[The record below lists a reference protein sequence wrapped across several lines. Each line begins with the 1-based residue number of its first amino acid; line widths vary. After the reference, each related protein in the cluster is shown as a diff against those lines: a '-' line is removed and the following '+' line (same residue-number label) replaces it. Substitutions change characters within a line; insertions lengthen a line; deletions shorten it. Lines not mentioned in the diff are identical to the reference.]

1 MPKFA
6 TIKNNKVENIILADS
21 LEAVQSVTGLEC
33 VQYEEDGI
41 NIPHIGLGY
50 SDGVFEQP
58 TTEESTN
65 D

>member
-6 TIKNNKVENIILADS
+6 TIKDNKVDNIILADS

-41 NIPHIGLGY
+41 NIPHIGLSY
-50 SDGVFEQP
+50 LDGVFEQP
-58 TTEESTN
+58 PTPDTEA
-65 D
+65 